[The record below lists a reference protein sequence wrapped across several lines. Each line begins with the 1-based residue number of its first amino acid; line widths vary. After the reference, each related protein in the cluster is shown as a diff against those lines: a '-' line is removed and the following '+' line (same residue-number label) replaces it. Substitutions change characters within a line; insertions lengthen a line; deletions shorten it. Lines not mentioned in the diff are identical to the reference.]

1 MGNFLNQLAN
11 FSQRLY
17 NIVHGI
23 PESRR
28 ILQLSA
34 SAAVLPKAPPRW
46 LDSGAP
52 DILFERNDS
61 NGYEICVPLL

>member
-23 PESRR
+23 PE
-28 ILQLSA
+28 
-34 SAAVLPKAPPRW
+34 AAKNISIR
-46 LDSGAP
+46 
-52 DILFERNDS
+52 F
-61 NGYEICVPLL
+61 